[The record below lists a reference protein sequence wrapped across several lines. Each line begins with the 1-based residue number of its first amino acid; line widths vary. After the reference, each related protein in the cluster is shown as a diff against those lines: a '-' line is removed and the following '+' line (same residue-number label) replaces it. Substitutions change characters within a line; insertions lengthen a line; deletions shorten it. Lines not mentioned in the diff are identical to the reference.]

1 MTEFHKNLIDNVIT
15 LIATEMASEHSN
27 NNCILYELQDYLGS
41 FDCDDKGLTYP
52 NGVSVSMETLR
63 GDK

>member
-15 LIATEMASEHSN
+15 LIATEMAREHN
-27 NNCILYELQDYLGS
+27 DLYALQDYLGS

-52 NGVSVSMETLR
+52 NGASISMETLR